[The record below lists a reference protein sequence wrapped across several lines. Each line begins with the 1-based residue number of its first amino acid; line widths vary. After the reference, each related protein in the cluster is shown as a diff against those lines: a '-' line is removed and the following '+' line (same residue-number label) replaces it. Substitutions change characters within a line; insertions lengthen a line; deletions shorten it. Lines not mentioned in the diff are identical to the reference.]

1 MPCSVPGMERDHLL
15 ACFGTQACPLKR
27 HLEHVECILQDTVLV
42 IYSVDILPDA
52 AGSDSSTH
60 HEAQWNC
67 DTVESARAEIES
79 AGSRLWLQSSQCRP
93 HNAWG
98 RESFGMRLAILQAAD
113 MRSIAASLSEP
124 MVDAS

>member
-1 MPCSVPGMERDHLL
+1 MAWSQKKLLL
-15 ACFGTQACPLKR
+15 ACFGTQAFSLKC
-27 HLEHVECILQDTVLV
+27 HLEYVECILQDTVLV

-60 HEAQWNC
+60 HEAQWSC
-67 DTVESARAEIES
+67 DTVESAGTEIE
-79 AGSRLWLQSSQCRP
+79 RLHSSQCRP
-93 HNAWG
+93 QNAWG
-98 RESFGMRLAILQAAD
+98 RESYGMRLAILQAAD